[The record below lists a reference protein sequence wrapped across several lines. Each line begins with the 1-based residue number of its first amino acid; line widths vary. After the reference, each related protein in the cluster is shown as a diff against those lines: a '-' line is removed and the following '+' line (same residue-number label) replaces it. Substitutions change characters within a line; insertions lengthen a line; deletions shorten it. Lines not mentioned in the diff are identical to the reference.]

1 MRCAGR
7 DKIVA
12 SDAFARR
19 RRPFAFPRNFHK
31 FSLVA
36 EAWRTRV
43 GAVAM
48 TKLVNRGAAASGRGR
63 GGGGDRGGGRGGRG
77 GGRPGG
83 PAPGVG
89 KKSQPERRAT
99 AGGWKEEFREAF
111 KWKGRAGKAVRARTQ
126 PTHPAMR
133 PLAKGREL
141 TADEVRKLIAPV
153 LQPVRAKYG
162 GQGFAKPS
170 TFVDIASDD
179 KDDVIRALY
188 DEHVDGFSGK
198 SYKKMGNAQDMMEW
212 RVRLKAKAERE
223 GTAVARGKRLR
234 ETEGVDGNEA
244 SADAS
249 VASVAGEKLSRKQ
262 KKKAAQMGLSSEA
275 MLALQTSKVRVRVD
289 DGLRNDA
296 IEAYRAMQRAKLS
309 AGRKR

>member
-1 MRCAGR
+1 VLGEI
-7 DKIVA
+7 K
-12 SDAFARR
+12 SS
-19 RRPFAFPRNFHK
+19 RPTRSPAAAAPSPWERNFHK

-63 GGGGDRGGGRGGRG
+63 GGGVDRGGGRGGRG
-77 GGRPGG
+77 GGRPGD
-83 PAPGVG
+83 PVPGVG
-89 KKSQPERRAT
+89 KRSQPERKAT
-99 AGGWKEEFREAF
+99 TGGWKDAFREAF
-111 KWKGRAGKAVRARTQ
+111 KWKARAGKAVRARTQ
-126 PTHPAMR
+126 PTHAAMR
-133 PLAKGREL
+133 PLAKGRVL
-141 TADEVRKLIAPV
+141 TPDETRKLIAPV

-170 TFVDIASDD
+170 AFVDIASDD
-179 KDDVIRALY
+179 KDAVIRALY

-223 GTAVARGKRLR
+223 GTAEPRSAARRR
-234 ETEGVDGNEA
+234 EPEP
-244 SADAS
+244 DAG
-249 VASVAGEKLSRKQ
+249 AAAAAGGEKLSRKQ

-289 DGLRNDA
+289 DGLRNEA
-296 IEAYRAMQRAKLS
+296 IEAYRAMRRA
-309 AGRKR
+309 ANR

>member
-1 MRCAGR
+1 M
-7 DKIVA
+7 
-12 SDAFARR
+12 
-19 RRPFAFPRNFHK
+19 
-31 FSLVA
+31 
-36 EAWRTRV
+36 
-43 GAVAM
+43 
-48 TKLVNRGAAASGRGR
+48 
-63 GGGGDRGGGRGGRG
+63 
-77 GGRPGG
+77 
-83 PAPGVG
+83 
-89 KKSQPERRAT
+89 
-99 AGGWKEEFREAF
+99 
-111 KWKGRAGKAVRARTQ
+111 
-126 PTHPAMR
+126 
-133 PLAKGREL
+133 
-141 TADEVRKLIAPV
+141 RKLIAPV

-249 VASVAGEKLSRKQ
+249 VSCAVAGEKLSRKQ

-296 IEAYRAMQRAKLS
+296 IEAYRAMRRAKLG

>member
-1 MRCAGR
+1 
-7 DKIVA
+7 
-12 SDAFARR
+12 
-19 RRPFAFPRNFHK
+19 
-31 FSLVA
+31 
-36 EAWRTRV
+36 
-43 GAVAM
+43 M

-63 GGGGDRGGGRGGRG
+63 DGEGDRRGGRGGGRGGRG

-83 PAPGVG
+83 PPPGVG
-89 KKSQPERRAT
+89 KKSQPERKAT
-99 AGGWKEEFREAF
+99 AGGWKEAFREAF
-111 KWKGRAGKAVRARTQ
+111 KWKARAGKAVRARTQ

-141 TADEVRKLIAPV
+141 TPDEVRKLIAPV

-170 TFVDIASDD
+170 AFVDMASDG
-179 KDDVIRALY
+179 VAARIRALY

-198 SYKKMGNAQDMMEW
+198 SYKKMGNAQDVMEW

-223 GTAVARGKRLR
+223 GTAVARGKRAAAPSGCESR
-234 ETEGVDGNEA
+234 AAATAGDGAGGGARGGVSVEGGGN
-244 SADAS
+244 
-249 VASVAGEKLSRKQ
+249 LSRKQ
-262 KKKAAQMGLSSEA
+262 KKKAAQMGLSAEA

-296 IEAYRAMQRAKLS
+296 IEAYRAMRRAELS
-309 AGRKR
+309 ANRKKR

>member
-1 MRCAGR
+1 MLGEI
-7 DKIVA
+7 K
-12 SDAFARR
+12 SS
-19 RRPFAFPRNFHK
+19 RPTRSPAAAAPSPWERNFHK

-63 GGGGDRGGGRGGRG
+63 GGLGYRGGGRGGRG

-249 VASVAGEKLSRKQ
+249 VSRAVAGEKLSRKQ

-296 IEAYRAMQRAKLS
+296 IEAYRAMRRAKLG

>member
-1 MRCAGR
+1 
-7 DKIVA
+7 
-12 SDAFARR
+12 
-19 RRPFAFPRNFHK
+19 
-31 FSLVA
+31 
-36 EAWRTRV
+36 
-43 GAVAM
+43 M
-48 TKLVNRGAAASGRGR
+48 TKLVNRGAAVSGR

-141 TADEVRKLIAPV
+141 TANEVRKLIAPV

-223 GTAVARGKRLR
+223 GTAVARGKRPR
-234 ETEGVDGNEA
+234 EKEAKTDVDGDEA
-244 SADAS
+244 SAYVNAS
-249 VASVAGEKLSRKQ
+249 SGEKLSRKQ

-289 DGLRNDA
+289 DGLRKDA

-309 AGRKR
+309 AKRKQ

>member
-1 MRCAGR
+1 VLGEI
-7 DKIVA
+7 K
-12 SDAFARR
+12 SS
-19 RRPFAFPRNFHK
+19 RPTRSPAAAAPSPWERNFHK

-48 TKLVNRGAAASGRGR
+48 TKLVNRG
-63 GGGGDRGGGRGGRG
+63 GGGRGGRG

-249 VASVAGEKLSRKQ
+249 VSCAVAGEKLSRKQ

-296 IEAYRAMQRAKLS
+296 IEAYRAMRRAKLG

>member
-1 MRCAGR
+1 MCSEI
-7 DKIVA
+7 KSS

-43 GAVAM
+43 GVVAM
-48 TKLVNRGAAASGRGR
+48 TKLVNRGAAASGR

-223 GTAVARGKRLR
+223 GTAVARGKRPR
-234 ETEGVDGNEA
+234 EKEAKTDVDGDEA
-244 SADAS
+244 SACVNAS
-249 VASVAGEKLSRKQ
+249 SGEKLSRKQ

-309 AGRKR
+309 AKRKQ